1 MSNFIPPSSHNR
13 RNYRNRR
20 NLKGKYLLDKIDDTV
35 YSTDNFI
42 LWNFYR
48 SIFYGKPLPGQ
59 VDDTV
64 PGPAPD
70 WNVITFRG
78 KVTHR
83 KVDGK
88 YKEVD

>member
-1 MSNFIPPSSHNR
+1 MKR
-13 RNYRNRR
+13 KQRNY
-20 NLKGKYLLDKIDDTV
+20 KGRYFLDKIDNIYEDQGKPV
-35 YSTDNFI
+35 HSTDSFI

-64 PGPAPD
+64 PGDPPD

-83 KVDGK
+83 KIDGK
-88 YKEVD
+88 YKEVV

>member
-1 MSNFIPPSSHNR
+1 MNTALKKGF
-13 RNYRNRR
+13 
-20 NLKGKYLLDKIDDTV
+20 LKGKYFLDKIDDQV
-35 YSTDNFI
+35 YSTDSFI

-64 PGPAPD
+64 SGDPPD
-70 WNVITFRG
+70 WNVITFRD

-83 KVDGK
+83 NVDGK
-88 YKEVD
+88 YRRVV